1 MELKYHHSQNLVWKC
16 SLQNVGHFCGRCV
29 YVYTTLRMLP
39 GNSCH
44 TYLMKYSWTNKNT
57 DLYCDWSDN
66 CTITWTWNGSLL
78 SIIMIFLSTKPPY
91 MTSWIEWI
99 IETCWH
105 ITPITHYGWG
115 KWCGWTAKYAR
126 SYIWPNLEYCNM
138 ICRQLN
144 RVNLILLSWC
154 NKSPCAQSWIF
165 KVNLTKRLNLF
176 YNKEPSM

>member
-1 MELKYHHSQNLVWKC
+1 MQTVYIGIVFTFILQLKYHHSQNLVWKC

-39 GNSCH
+39 GNFCH

-57 DLYCDWSDN
+57 DFYCDWSDN
-66 CTITWTWNGSLL
+66 CTITWTCNGSLL

-91 MTSWIEWI
+91 MTSLIEWI

-115 KWCGWTAKYAR
+115 KWYGWTAKYAR
-126 SYIWPNLEYCNM
+126 LLYDLIWKTVILYIESLIGSTYFFYHGA
-138 ICRQLN
+138 IN
-144 RVNLILLSWC
+144 RHVLR
-154 NKSPCAQSWIF
+154 A
-165 KVNLTKRLNLF
+165 
-176 YNKEPSM
+176 E